1 MGIRDRLGRR
11 MRLWL
16 AVVALGWCVFVA
28 CLFVERPPAA
38 VMIGAFLAT
47 CGALLA
53 MLAFVRCP
61 RCGARL
67 SQIGFAAALAPSAA
81 SRYAQC
87 PACALPLD

>member
-11 MRLWL
+11 MRVWL
-16 AVVALGWCVFVA
+16 AVAALGWLVFVA
-28 CLFVERPPAA
+28 CLLVETPSA
-38 VMIGAFLAT
+38 VVMVGSFLAT

-53 MLAFVRCP
+53 MLVFIRCP

-67 SQIGFAAALAPSAA
+67 SQLGFAAALAPSAA
-81 SRYAQC
+81 RRFERC

>member
-16 AVVALGWCVFVA
+16 AVAALGWCVFVA
-28 CLFVERPPAA
+28 CLFVARPSAV
-38 VMIGAFLAT
+38 VMIGSFLAT

-53 MLAFVRCP
+53 MLAFIRCP

-67 SQIGFAAALAPSAA
+67 SQIGFAAALAPSTAI
-81 SRYAQC
+81 RFERC